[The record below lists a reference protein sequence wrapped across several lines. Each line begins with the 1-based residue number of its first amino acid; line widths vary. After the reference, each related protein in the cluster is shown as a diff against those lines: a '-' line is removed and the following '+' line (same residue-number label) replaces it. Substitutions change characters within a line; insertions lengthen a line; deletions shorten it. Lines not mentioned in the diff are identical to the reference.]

1 MLDEDQAAELT
12 GQTLLDEDGEE
23 VGPIEEVFV
32 LPADDKP
39 AFAAVAVGGRRVVVP
54 LDDAELGDAQVTVRY
69 DLATIEGAPEADA
82 DAIDPDLEEAVYGH
96 YGISD
101 ATIRDDTGFSA
112 SEPAARDQGTSRD
125 PRGGGGADDA
135 AQGHP

>member
-12 GQTLLDEDGEE
+12 GQTLLDEDGHE
-23 VGPIEEVFV
+23 VGPIEEIFLV
-32 LPADDKP
+32 PADDKP

-54 LDDAELGDAQVTVRY
+54 LDAAELGDGQVTVRY
-69 DLATIEGAPEADA
+69 DLATIEGAPDADA
-82 DAIDPDLEEAVYGH
+82 DAIHPDLEEAVYGH

-112 SEPAARDQGTSRD
+112 SAPAAREQGTSRD

>member
-1 MLDEDQAAELT
+1 MLDEEQAAELV
-12 GQTLLDEDGEE
+12 GQTLLDEDEQE
-23 VGPIEEVFV
+23 VGPVEEVFV
-32 LPADDKP
+32 LPADDRP

-54 LDDAELGDAQVTVRY
+54 LDDAELGEGRVVVRY
-69 DLATIEGAPEADA
+69 DRALIEGAPEADA
-82 DAIDPDLEEAVYGH
+82 DTIDPDLEEAVYGH

-101 ATIRDDTGFSA
+101 ASIRDDSGFSA
-112 SEPAARDQGTSRD
+112 TPGEAREQGSSRD